1 MGAKDGPLH
10 ISRREHA
17 KIVQSKLPNSH
28 YLGVPRHFSQVL
40 AHLVAIRSGI
50 MGVHSYAGKYHAG
63 MRLRQCQR
71 GTTRGQVNSRINHA
85 SDATCDSSGDN
96 SFAIGIKTGGINM
109 RMAIDE
115 QTNYPFQPINKRA
128 CLAPTR
134 GATTFPYIGKCS
146 GIPCGAKASQYF
158 IKYSSRWNDVS
169 NLTG

>member
-50 MGVHSYAGKYHAG
+50 MGV
-63 MRLRQCQR
+63 
-71 GTTRGQVNSRINHA
+71 NSRINHA
-85 SDATCDSSGDN
+85 SNATCDSGGDN
-96 SFAIGIKTGGINM
+96 SFTIGIKTGGINM

-128 CLAPTR
+128 CQA
-134 GATTFPYIGKCS
+134 G
-146 GIPCGAKASQYF
+146 
-158 IKYSSRWNDVS
+158 VS
-169 NLTG
+169 LLHLV